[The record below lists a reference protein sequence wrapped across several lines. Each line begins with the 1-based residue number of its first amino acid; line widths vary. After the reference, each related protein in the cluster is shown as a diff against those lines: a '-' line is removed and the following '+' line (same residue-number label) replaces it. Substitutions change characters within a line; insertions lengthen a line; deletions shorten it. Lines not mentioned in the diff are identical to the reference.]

1 MKCYRDNYNILTIE
15 IIRVLLLTL
24 LSYFPPLYLKISVIW
39 LAIITPIFPLVSWI
53 FSFHM
58 LRSQEHNS
66 MLTTFVNLTPCISS
80 ICFLLFLY
88 HSATSPACSVPLP
101 TFTFVYILSFPEL
114 LYSIFP
120 VNKFFFCSIYDLQV
134 DIKYKN
140 SCPSE
145 KLEYYTWYRLIT
157 TISPSLLLLFSLAFQ
172 FSSVQFSRSV
182 VSDSLQSHEPQHT
195 GHSVHHHL
203 LEFNQ
208 THFHW
213 INDAIQPFHPL
224 SSPSPPD
231 LNLSQHQGLC
241 KWVSSL
247 HQVAKVLELQ
257 VQHQSFQWTPRTDLL

>member
-1 MKCYRDNYNILTIE
+1 MCS
-15 IIRVLLLTL
+15 VLALGSAPKAAAPPCCEVGRETPLFTSLVRFSAGRLGTVEL
-24 LSYFPPLYLKISVIW
+24 LSLCHPGCSMELEVAEVTRETWGPHGAFKAFAENGLPSV
-39 LAIITPIFPLVSWI
+39 
-53 FSFHM
+53 
-58 LRSQEHNS
+58 
-66 MLTTFVNLTPCISS
+66 

-114 LYSIFP
+114 LYYIFP

-182 VSDSLQSHEPQHT
+182 VSDSL
-195 GHSVHHHL
+195 
-203 LEFNQ
+203 
-208 THFHW
+208 
-213 INDAIQPFHPL
+213 
-224 SSPSPPD
+224 
-231 LNLSQHQGLC
+231 
-241 KWVSSL
+241 
-247 HQVAKVLELQ
+247 
-257 VQHQSFQWTPRTDLL
+257 